1 MSQKMWNEINRLKE
15 TFSASQRFG
24 ELREDDYIDRIMS
37 LEQQIKKLEEKLLA
51 ESQFRNADFQL
62 IEKLQKRI
70 DELERKMPKKRG
82 RGRPAKK
89 LSDEDFN

>member
-1 MSQKMWNEINRLKE
+1 MSIALMNRVKALE
-15 TFSASQRFG
+15 EQPVRDCTD
-24 ELREDDYIDRIMS
+24 LIMS